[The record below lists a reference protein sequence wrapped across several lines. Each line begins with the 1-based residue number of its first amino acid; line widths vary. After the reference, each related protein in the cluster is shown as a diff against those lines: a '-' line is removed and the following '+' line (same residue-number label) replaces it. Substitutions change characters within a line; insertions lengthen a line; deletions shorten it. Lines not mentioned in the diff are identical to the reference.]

1 MEHLDGSAHPVWPP
15 VVDGV
20 PLPAERE
27 TLYAYFQQLPVAVA
41 IFRGETQ
48 VFEFVNEAYAEL
60 ISRQPA
66 AVLGQPLLNVFPELR
81 GTPVEAIH
89 HEVWASG
96 QPREVEEHPVS
107 FRRNG
112 VTYEGFFNTKF
123 QPLRNADGG
132 IGGVIA
138 VGYEVTELVKSKKSL
153 ADRTHHLGQ
162 LADAMPQVVWMAE
175 PNGDVTYYNQ
185 RVVEFAGATQTP
197 DGKWHW
203 EGVVHSDDLPATVE
217 AWQRA
222 VATGHVYQHEHRI
235 RMRDGTYRW
244 HLSRGV
250 PQYDAGGAVVGW
262 TGTATDIDDQKQ
274 TEEALA
280 YQKKLLETVTGNT
293 SLALFLMDDHQHCI
307 YMNEAAEEMTGF
319 KLPEL
324 RGKQLHYYVHH
335 THPDGRPYPLEECP
349 IDRALPQKR
358 REQGEEVFVHKDGHF
373 YPVAFTASPIVV
385 EGKPIG
391 TVIEVRDTTEEKAR
405 QQALRESEERFRT
418 LAETLPH
425 LVWMTDG
432 RGAYEYASHQW
443 RAYSGLDPTH
453 PDTWANMVHPD
464 DLPALT
470 RAWEHCL
477 HTGQTY
483 KAEARLRRQ
492 DGVFRWHAVHGEPLR
507 DEAGILMRWIGA
519 FTDVHDQ
526 KTFAEQLEALVAQ
539 RTQALYEANRFLEE
553 RNAQL
558 QRANQELE
566 SFNYAASHD
575 LQEPL
580 RKIQSFI
587 SFLDRNDLDEA
598 RRAEFLARVRS
609 SAGRMSELLH
619 DLLNYSRLSSPEARF
634 VRTDLNAVLDGVRG
648 DFEDVL
654 ADKKADIESEPLPT
668 VEAVPLQMSQLFA
681 HLLGNALKF
690 SPQNPRVTITAT
702 ALTGAQLPPDL
713 HAPAGQRFVALA
725 FRDHGIGFEPRYAA
739 RIFTLF
745 QRLHPRNAYGG
756 TGIGLTIC
764 KKIVDNHHGFIT
776 AEGQPG
782 KGATFTVYLPEEQ
795 PEKEVQF
802 PEKMG

>member
-1 MEHLDGSAHPVWPP
+1 MEHLDGSAHPVWSL
-15 VVDGV
+15 VTGGV
-20 PLPAERE
+20 SSLAERE

-41 IFRGETQ
+41 IFRGERQ
-48 VFEFVNEAYAEL
+48 VFEFINDAYAEL
-60 ISRQPA
+60 IGRQPS
-66 AVLGQPLLNVFPELR
+66 AVRGQPLLEVFPELR
-81 GTPVEAIH
+81 GTPIEAIH

-96 QPREVEEHPVS
+96 QPREVQEHPVS

-123 QPLRNADGG
+123 QPLRTADGG
-132 IGGVIA
+132 TEGVIA
-138 VGYEVTELVKSKKSL
+138 VGYEVTELVNSKQGLVTKNHQFS
-153 ADRTHHLGQ
+153 Q
-162 LADAMPQVVWMAE
+162 LADAMPQVVWMAG
-175 PNGDVTYYNQ
+175 PNGDVTYYNR

-197 DGKWHW
+197 DGTWHW
-203 EGVVHSDDLPATVE
+203 EGVVHPDDLPATVE

-222 VATGHVYQHEHRI
+222 VAAGRVYQHEHRI
-235 RMRDGTYRW
+235 QMRDGTYRW

-250 PQYDAGGAVVGW
+250 PQYDATGGIVGW
-262 TGTATDIDDQKQ
+262 AGTATNIDDQKQ
-274 TEEALA
+274 AEEFLA

-307 YMNEAAEEMTGF
+307 YMNEAAGEMTGF
-319 KLPEL
+319 KLHEL
-324 RGKQLHYYVHH
+324 QGKQLHYFVHH

-358 REQGEEVFVHKDGHF
+358 RQQGEEVFVHKDGHF

-391 TVIEVRDTTEEKAR
+391 TVIEVRDTTEEKAQ

-425 LVWMTDG
+425 LVWMTNG
-432 RGAYEYASHQW
+432 RGEYEFASHQW
-443 RAYSGLDPTH
+443 QAYSGLDPTH
-453 PDTWANMVHPD
+453 PDTWASLVHPD

-470 RAWEHCL
+470 QAWEQCL
-477 HTGQTY
+477 HTGQPY
-483 KAEARLRRQ
+483 KAEVRLRRL
-492 DGVFRWHAVHGEPLR
+492 DGAFRWHAVHGEPLR
-507 DEAGILMRWIGA
+507 DDAGNIARWIGA

-526 KTFAEQLEALVAQ
+526 KTFAGQLEALVAQ

-587 SFLDRNDLDEA
+587 GFLNRKDLDEA
-598 RRAEFLARVRS
+598 RRADFLDRVRS

-634 VRTDLNAVLDGVRG
+634 VRTDLTAVLDGVKG
-648 DFEDVL
+648 DFEHVL
-654 ADKKADIESEPLPT
+654 AEKGAEIESEPLPSI
-668 VEAVPLQMSQLFA
+668 EAVPLQMSQLFA
-681 HLLGNALKF
+681 NLLGNALKF
-690 SPQNPRVTITAT
+690 SLQNPRVTITAA
-702 ALTGAQLPPDL
+702 ALTGEHLPPEL
-713 HAPAGQRFVALA
+713 HAPAERRFVALA
-725 FRDHGIGFEPRYAA
+725 FRDNGIGFEPRYTA
-739 RIFTLF
+739 RMFMLF
-745 QRLHPRNAYGG
+745 QRLHPRSAYGG

-782 KGATFTVYLPEEQ
+782 KGATFTVYLPVEQ
-795 PEKEVQF
+795 PKKKGQSAEEN
-802 PEKMG
+802 G